1 MRILI
6 TAFITVVYSFQ
17 LFAQSKPED
26 FGFRHF
32 TSVHKGDTANYLVY
46 SAKGEEQ
53 IRKPLFFMCQGSLP
67 IPLIITRK
75 GQQYGVFPF
84 TADSLSK
91 YYHLVIVSKP
101 GVPIIA
107 EDTTLAPGFIWRDS
121 KTGRMPVNYV
131 KNNHPQYYC
140 ERNIRIINELCKM
153 SFIDKNKIVVAGHSQ
168 GASIA
173 ARMASESSVITH
185 LIYAAGN
192 PMGQIMSM
200 IGAARK
206 HETDSLK
213 ETSSLIEYWSAACE
227 NRNDLNDEHGDTY
240 KSVYD
245 FSYPA
250 INYLR
255 KVKIPVLVSWGT
267 VDYCTP
273 FIDYMQVEFIRDHRK
288 NFTFQSYVQRDH
300 NFFGVTP
307 AGKTNYED
315 FGWDKV
321 ELDWLLWLRN

>member
-1 MRILI
+1 MRII
-6 TAFITVVYSFQ
+6 ITVFVAVAYSSQ

-32 TSVHKGDTANYLVY
+32 TSVHKDDTANYLIY
-46 SAKGEEQ
+46 SAKGDEQ
-53 IRKPLFFMCQGSLP
+53 ICKPLFFFCQGSLP
-67 IPLIITRK
+67 VPLIITNHGK
-75 GQQYGVFPF
+75 QYGVFPF
-84 TADSLSK
+84 SADSLSK

-101 GVPIIA
+101 GVPLIS
-107 EDTTLAPGFIWRDS
+107 EDTALAPGMIYIDPGS
-121 KTGRMPVNYV
+121 GKMPDEYS

-140 ERNIRIINELCKM
+140 ERNLRIINELRKM
-153 SFIDKNKIVVAGHSQ
+153 SFIDKSKIVVAGHSQ

-173 ARMASESSVITH
+173 ARMSTESSVITH
-185 LIYAAGN
+185 LIYACGN

-200 IGAARK
+200 LGAARK

-213 ETSSLIEYWSAACE
+213 ETSSLIVYWSEACE

-267 VDYCTP
+267 IDYCTP
-273 FIDYMQVEFIRDHRK
+273 FIDFMQVEFIRDQRK

-307 AGKTNYED
+307 EGKTNYED
-315 FGWDKV
+315 FGWDIV
-321 ELDWLLWLRN
+321 ELDWLSWLKK

>member
-1 MRILI
+1 MRFLI
-6 TAFITVVYSFQ
+6 AVLIPVAFSMQ
-17 LFAQSKPED
+17 LFSQQKAED
-26 FGFRHF
+26 FGYRHF
-32 TSVHKGDTANYLVY
+32 TSIHKGDTAHYLIY

-53 IRKPLFFMCQGSLP
+53 VRKPLFFMCQGSLP
-67 IPLIITRK
+67 IPLIITHK
-75 GQQYGVFPF
+75 GAPYGVFPF
-84 TADSLSK
+84 KADSLSK

-101 GVPIIA
+101 GIPLIA
-107 EDTTLAPGFIWRDS
+107 EDSALAPGYIWHDS
-121 KTGRMPVNYV
+121 KTDRMPGKYV
-131 KNNHPQYYC
+131 MNNHPQYYC
-140 ERNIRIINELCKM
+140 ERNLRIINELRKM
-153 SFIDKNKIVVAGHSQ
+153 SFVDKNKIVVAGHSQ

-185 LIYAAGN
+185 LIYAGGN

-206 HETDSLK
+206 HEADSLNN
-213 ETSSLIEYWSAACE
+213 TSSLMKYWSEACE
-227 NRNDLNDEHGDTY
+227 KRNDLNDEHGDTY

-255 KVKIPVLVSWGT
+255 KLKIPVLVSWGT
-267 VDYCTP
+267 EDYCTP
-273 FIDYMQVEFIRDHRK
+273 FIDCMQVEFIRDRRQ
-288 NFTFQSYVQRDH
+288 NFTFQPYVKRNH

-307 AGKTNYED
+307 EGKTNYED

-321 ELDWLLWLRN
+321 ELDWLNWLRS